1 MPELR
6 TERPR
11 IEAPEPDGLGP
22 AAQELLAA
30 LRRRGL
36 GDVVDPGTLTRA
48 LYSSDASLYRIVP
61 QLVAWP
67 RTADELAEIGW
78 LAAEY
83 EVPVTS
89 RGAGTSIA
97 GNAIGTGLIL
107 NTSKYLNKIISL
119 DPEARTATVQPGIVH
134 AALQREATKIG
145 LRFGPDPS
153 SHTRCTIGGMIG
165 NNACGSR
172 ALGYGKTSDNLV
184 DIDIATLDGNRLTLT
199 ADSRPDASPLFG
211 RLDGLVHDHLATIRT
226 EFGRFGRQVSGYAME
241 QLLPERGFDA
251 LKFLAGTEGTLAM
264 ITQATVRLVAD
275 APYKI
280 MIALGYPSM
289 AEAADAVPA
298 ILPYG
303 PTAAEGLD
311 SRIVDVVRKRQGEG
325 SVPVLPRGQGW
336 MLVELTGE
344 DDHDVRSRA
353 DRLLADSDCLDGF
366 VVEDPAQAARLWK
379 IREDGAGLAS
389 VSLPRPAHAGWEDTA
404 VPPEHL
410 GSYLRRFEELMTEH
424 RVDGLPYG
432 HFGDGCVH
440 IRIDFPLWEDD
451 GARAYRSFVEDA
463 AELVA
468 GFGGSMSGEHGDGR
482 HRSAL
487 LPKMYSPRALDL
499 FAAVKQIFDPG
510 NLLNPGVMV
519 NPQPL
524 QENLRIPEV
533 RTRPLALIEPHF
545 TREVHRCTGVGKCV
559 ADNTS
564 GGGVMCPSFQATGNE
579 KDSTRGRSRVLEEMI
594 NGRLINDGWDSPEVH
609 DALDLCLSCKGCR
622 RDCPTGIDMAAYK
635 AEVLDR
641 SYSGRL
647 RPRAHYALGWL
658 PRWGRMITRVPVLAR
673 LANLTMRLP
682 LLGRLLKL
690 TAGIDPRRGLPSFET
705 GMPRIRARAAIAD
718 DPKALLTRSARVDD
732 GSVEDGPV
740 EDAQVEDAQV
750 EDARIEDARVD
761 GVDHGPVI
769 IWTDSLSSQFAGGPI
784 PAAITVLEKAGYT
797 PYLLARNACCG
808 LTWITT
814 GQLDGAR
821 RQLRQALDVLTPY
834 AEAGIPIVGL
844 EPSCL
849 AVWRSDA
856 PELLDDPR
864 VATVAGKINTLAE
877 LLTTTEGWQPPEL
890 TGVELVV
897 QPHCHHASVIGWQAD
912 AALLK
917 RTGATITTVGGCCG
931 LAGNFGMEQGH
942 YEVSIKVAEHDLLP
956 AVRNAGPDAIVLAD
970 GFSCRTQLAE
980 LSDRTAISLADLLA
994 R

>member
-1 MPELR
+1 MR

-11 IEAPEPDGLGP
+11 IEAPETSGVEP
-22 AAQELLAA
+22 AAQDLLAA

-36 GDVVDPGTLTRA
+36 GDVVDSSDLTRA
-48 LYSSDASLYRIVP
+48 LYSSDASLYRVVP

-67 RTADELAEIGW
+67 RSTDELTEIGW

-83 EVPVTS
+83 GVPITS

-97 GNAIGTGLIL
+97 GNAVGTGLIL
-107 NTSKYLNKIISL
+107 NTSKHLNKIISV
-119 DPEARTATVQPGIVH
+119 DREARTATVQPGIVH
-134 AALQREATKIG
+134 AALQRAVTQIG

-153 SHTRCTIGGMIG
+153 SHSRCTIGGMIG

-184 DIDIATLDGNRLTLT
+184 DLDIATLDGNRLTLT
-199 ADSRPDASPLFG
+199 SDSRPSVSPLFG
-211 RLDGLVHDHLATIRT
+211 RLDELVHDHLATIRT

-241 QLLPERGFDA
+241 HLLPEQGFDA

-275 APYKI
+275 APFKI
-280 MIALGYPSM
+280 MIALGYPDM
-289 AEAADAVPA
+289 AEAADAVTA

-311 SRIVDVVRKRQGEG
+311 SRIVDVVRNRQGEG
-325 SVPVLPRGQGW
+325 SVPELPRGEGW
-336 MLVELTGE
+336 LLVELTGE

-353 DRLLADSDCLDGF
+353 DRLLADSGCLDGF
-366 VVEDPAQAARLWK
+366 VVTDPAQAARLWK

-389 VSLPRPAHAGWEDTA
+389 VSLSRPAHAGWEDTA

-410 GSYLRRFEELMTEH
+410 GSYLRRFEELMSSYG
-424 RVDGLPYG
+424 VAGLPYG

-440 IRIDFPLWEDD
+440 IRIDFPLWED
-451 GARAYRSFVEDA
+451 GGSAAYESFVTDA

-468 GFGGSMSGEHGDGR
+468 SYGGSMSGEHGDGR

-487 LPKMYSPRALDL
+487 LPKMYSPRALEL
-499 FAAVKQIFDPG
+499 FGAVKQIFDPR
-510 NLLNPGVMV
+510 NLLNPGVLV
-519 NPQPL
+519 DPQPL

-533 RTRPLALIEPHF
+533 RTRPMALLEPHF
-545 TREVHRCTGVGKCV
+545 TSEVHRCTGVGKCV
-559 ADNTS
+559 ASVPAGVANS
-564 GGGVMCPSFQATGNE
+564 AAGVMCPSFQATGNE
-579 KDSTRGRSRVLEEMI
+579 KDSTRGRARVLEEMI
-594 NGRLINDGWDSPEVH
+594 NGRLISGGWDAPEVH
-609 DALDLCLSCKGCR
+609 EALDLCLSCKGCR

-641 SYSGRL
+641 SYAGKL
-647 RPRAHYALGWL
+647 RPRSHYALGWL
-658 PRWGRMITRVPVLAR
+658 PRWGRMITRVPVVAQ
-673 LANLTMRLP
+673 LANLSLRLP
-682 LLGRLLKL
+682 LIGRLLKRA
-690 TAGIDPRRGLPSFET
+690 AGIDPRRGLPTFET
-705 GMPRIRARAAIAD
+705 QLPQIRSRAAIAD
-718 DPKALLTRSARVDD
+718 GPASLLARAEQRRGRPSD
-732 GSVEDGPV
+732 
-740 EDAQVEDAQV
+740 
-750 EDARIEDARVD
+750 R
-761 GVDHGPVI
+761 VDHGPVI

-784 PAAITVLEKAGYT
+784 ASAIAVLDRAGYT
-797 PYLLARNACCG
+797 PYLLPRDACCG

-821 RQLRQALDVLTPY
+821 RQLERALDVLTPY
-834 AEAGIPIVGL
+834 AKAGIPIVGL

-864 VATVAGKINTLAE
+864 VATVANKISTLAE
-877 LLTTTEGWQPPEL
+877 LLTSTDGWQPPEL
-890 TGVELVV
+890 SGVELVV
-897 QPHCHHASVIGWQAD
+897 QPHCHHTSVIGWQTD

-917 RTGATITTVGGCCG
+917 RTGAKITTVAGCCG

-942 YEVSIKVAEHDLLP
+942 YEVSLKVAEHDLLP
-956 AVRNAGPDAIVLAD
+956 AVRAASRDAIVLAD

-994 R
+994 RSPR